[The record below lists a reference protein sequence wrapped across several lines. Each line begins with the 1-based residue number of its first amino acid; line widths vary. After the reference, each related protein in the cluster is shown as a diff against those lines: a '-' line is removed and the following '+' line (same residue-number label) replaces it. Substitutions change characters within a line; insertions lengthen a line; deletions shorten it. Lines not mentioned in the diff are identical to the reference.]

1 MAGQCLRSNQHEPDT
16 TPGGSRRQ
24 EGLAC
29 SGPWGHEESDTTKR
43 LNTQTREQIYFKNT
57 FYLFMTILCRLM
69 SRVICVVY
77 MKIKENNRCSTKLIA
92 AEI

>member
-43 LNTQTREQIYFKNT
+43 LNTHT
-57 FYLFMTILCRLM
+57 FLRLPM
-69 SRVICVVY
+69 DEPLLLGISYSGRGVTGQSGEADLRHSWLDWIF
-77 MKIKENNRCSTKLIA
+77 EPP
-92 AEI
+92 